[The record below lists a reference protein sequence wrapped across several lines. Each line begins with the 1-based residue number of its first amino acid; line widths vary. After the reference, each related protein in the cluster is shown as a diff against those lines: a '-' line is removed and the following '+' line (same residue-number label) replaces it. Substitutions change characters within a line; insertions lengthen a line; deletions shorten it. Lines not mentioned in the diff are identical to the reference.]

1 MNSYHRSA
9 YYCNSSSWKRYE
21 KMVAKHE
28 LLSSFYITATY
39 LLMKNKLV
47 SEAWTHIIV
56 PIVLQQLQGF
66 CTCADFNE
74 ERKEEMEEEDENP
87 EKELKKWQW
96 IRTWTHII
104 VLLYYRNSTGVGWAH
119 ENCPLNMNSYHRP
132 TYLLL
137 LQRLKPI
144 IMLVGKSHEL
154 LSLFMLTFVANVHEP
169 PTVVL
174 RITATIC
181 KVWKRSHTWAFYHRS
196 TYFTATLMRIRKRII
211 GITKRTCSDIIGHI
225 PSCPNII
232 TTLWKVKRYTWTLII
247 ISK

>member
-1 MNSYHRSA
+1 
-9 YYCNSSSWKRYE
+9 
-21 KMVAKHE
+21 MVAKHE

-74 ERKEEMEEEDENP
+74 
-87 EKELKKWQW
+87 
-96 IRTWTHII
+96 TWTPII
-104 VLLYYRNSTGVGWAH
+104 VLLIKLYKSKTPLIANLRNYCEMRGFAS
-119 ENCPLNMNSYHRP
+119 NNF
-132 TYLLL
+132 
-137 LQRLKPI
+137 I
-144 IMLVGKSHEL
+144 
-154 LSLFMLTFVANVHEP
+154 TFVANVHEP

-211 GITKRTCSDIIGHI
+211 GITKRTCSDIIEHI

-232 TTLWKVKRYTWTLII
+232 TTLWKVKYNKAFATAYTTRHRRLKNDPLSDMWQTFTWTLII